1 MPLICIHNSQL
12 WMLSDRSHRT
22 PCSQLH
28 PSTVTP
34 FFAAI
39 TPAASNYNFCFFNSG
54 ENSWAQ
60 GINVVVC
67 IRELPVSRISQS
79 TANWTHLFV
88 FCVYVTVSDAN
99 KIGCHQG
106 NIRHRHFDNPTMF
119 SCLGVFSK
127 KNSKSHF
134 WLRHVCPSVRLSAW
148 NNSAP
153 TGRIFMKFDSFGFFE
168 KSSRKLKFA

>member
-106 NIRHRHFDNPTMF
+106 NIKHRHHDNPTMF

-127 KNSKSHF
+127 KIRK
-134 WLRHVCPSVRLSAW
+134 A
-148 NNSAP
+148 
-153 TGRIFMKFDSFGFFE
+153 TFGFVMSVHPSDCPHGTTRLPLDGFSWNLIVLV
-168 KSSRKLKFA
+168 SSKNLREN